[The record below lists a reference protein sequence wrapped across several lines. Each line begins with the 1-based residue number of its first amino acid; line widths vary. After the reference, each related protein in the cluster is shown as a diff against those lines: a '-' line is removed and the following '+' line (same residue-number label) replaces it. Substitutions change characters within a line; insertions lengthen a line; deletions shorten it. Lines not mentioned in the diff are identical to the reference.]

1 MKISEL
7 CYALQKISETEGD
20 LEVVSS
26 IKVPIESAAVRVYLV
41 NDEFVQIQVIL
52 E

>member
-26 IKVPIESAAVRVYLV
+26 IEVPIESTAVRAYSV
-41 NDEFVQIQVIL
+41 NDEIVQVQVIL